1 MSKLGTLTRRGFI
14 FGAVAL
20 TGGVAFGYY
29 RYASPLPNP
38 LNEELAEGEVTFNP
52 YLKITPDNR
61 ITIITPRAEMGQGVQ
76 TTLAALLAEEL
87 DVSLDQIVTEHGPAA
102 PAYFNAAAMTDGA
115 PVPKF
120 DDGVIAESLRGTI
133 GVVAKLVAIQFT
145 GGSSSMIDHF
155 DKLRHAG
162 AQARE
167 SLKLTAAARWSV
179 GVDTLRTENGRVV
192 DPATDRSASY
202 GELAGEAIALAPS
215 TAPALKPKSD
225 WKLLGKPQPRT
236 DMMAKVTGAPIFGVD
251 VVLPDMLYA
260 TVRMN
265 PSPGGKMKR
274 FDPQA
279 AKAMPGVR
287 DVIAIDSPYGQG
299 AAVIANN
306 TWRAFQ
312 AVDALDIEWEPGPI
326 PATSA
331 EMETLHSAALDG
343 EQGFSLRTLGDPDL
357 AFADA
362 DQALVVDAE
371 YDVPFLSHAAM
382 EPMNA
387 TAIVTADKVEVWAP
401 NQGPTLVQ
409 VVAERITGLPP
420 ERIKVHTTFLGGGF
434 GRRIE
439 PDYADYAIRIASR
452 IKGIPVKVTWTR
464 EEDIRHGPYRPM
476 AKSRYKGLL
485 DKDGVPKALTGSI
498 ASPSVVTSALGRYYP
513 DLPIAGPDNTLIDG
527 AYNQPYEIDNYRI
540 DGRKVALAV
549 PVGFWRSVGFSYNTF
564 MHESFIDELAHAGGK
579 DPLQLR
585 KALLSKHPAAIGV
598 LEKVEEL
605 SGWNTPLSAGRARG
619 MAFALSFGTWVA
631 QVVEIE
637 EREGAIKVARVICAA
652 DPGTVLDPKIFEAQ
666 MMSGIVFGLSAAIK
680 QQISFADGVVE
691 QSNYHDHD
699 ALRMIECP
707 QIEIALLENSPFLGG
722 AGEPG
727 TPPIAPALA
736 NAIFA
741 LSGKRYR
748 RLPLSTDLSFV

>member
-1 MSKLGTLTRRGFI
+1 MGKLGTLTRRGFL

-38 LNEELAEGEVTFNP
+38 LQDGLADGEVTFNP
-52 YLKITPDNR
+52 YLKISPDNR

-76 TTLAALLAEEL
+76 TTLATLLAEEL
-87 DVSLDQIVTEHGPAA
+87 DVSLDQVTTEHGPAA
-102 PAYFNAAAMTDGA
+102 AAYFNAAAMTDGA

-120 DDGVIAESLRGTI
+120 DEGAIAETLRGTI

-155 DKLRHAG
+155 EKLRHAG

-167 SLKLTAAARWSV
+167 SVKLAAAARWNV
-179 GVDTLRTENGRVV
+179 KADTLRTESGRVV
-192 DPATDRSASY
+192 DPASDRSLTY
-202 GELAGEAIALAPS
+202 GELAGDAIALAPS
-215 TAPALKPKSD
+215 ATPSLKPKAD
-225 WKLLGKPQPRT
+225 WKLLGKAQPRT

-251 VVLPDMLYA
+251 VDLPDMLYA

-265 PSPGGKMKR
+265 PSPGGGVKR
-274 FDPQA
+274 FDA
-279 AKAMPGVR
+279 EAVKAMVGVQ
-287 DVIAIDSPYGQG
+287 DVIAIDSPYGHG
-299 AAVIANN
+299 VAVIADN

-312 AVDALDIEWEPGPI
+312 AMGALEIEWETASI

-331 EMETLHSAALDG
+331 EMESLHTAALDG
-343 EQGFSLRTLGDPDL
+343 EQGFTLRTLGDPDL

-362 DQALVVDAE
+362 DQASVIEAE

-387 TAIVTADKVEVWAP
+387 TALVTAEKVEIWAP
-401 NQGPTLVQ
+401 NQGPTLIQ
-409 VVAERITGLPP
+409 TVAQRITGLPP
-420 ERIKVHTTFLGGGF
+420 EKIAVHTTFLGGGF

-439 PDYADYAIRIASR
+439 PDYADYALRVAAHV
-452 IKGIPVKVTWTR
+452 KGRPVKLTWTR
-464 EEDIRHGPYRPM
+464 EEDMGHGPYRPM
-476 AKSRYKGLL
+476 AKSRYRGLV
-485 DKDGVPKALTGSI
+485 DKDGMPKALVGSI
-498 ASPSVVTSALGRYYP
+498 ASPSVVASALGRYYP
-513 DLPIAGPDNTLIDG
+513 DLPIGGPDNTLIDG
-527 AYNQPYEIDNYRI
+527 AYNQPYDISNYRV
-540 DGRKVALAV
+540 DGRKVGLAV

-585 KALLSKHPAAIGV
+585 KTLLSKQPAALAV
-598 LEKVEEL
+598 LEKVEAL
-605 SGWNTPLSAGRARG
+605 SNWNTPLPKGRARG
-619 MAFALSFGTWVA
+619 VAFALSFGTWVA
-631 QVVEIE
+631 QVVEVE
-637 EREGAIKVARVICAA
+637 EHEGAIRVARVVCAA
-652 DPGTVLDPKIFEAQ
+652 DPGIVLDPRNFEAQ
-666 MMSGIVFGLSAAIK
+666 MMSGIVYGLSAAIK
-680 QQISFADGVVE
+680 QQISFADHVVE

-699 ALRMIECP
+699 ALRMVECP
-707 QIEIALLENSPFLGG
+707 AIEIALLENSSFLGG

-727 TPPIAPALA
+727 TPPVAPALA

-741 LSGKRYR
+741 LTGKRHR
-748 RLPLSTDLSFV
+748 RLPLSTEITFA